1 MRWLVSKRHGI
12 DMKYKG
18 WVGMDSIFGSERGLV
33 EKGWHEVMCMI
44 NITWLIEH
52 DWSMSVRNSLKSLGQ
67 ISG

>member
-1 MRWLVSKRHGI
+1 MRWLVSNGHGI

-18 WVGMDSIFGSERGLV
+18 WVGMYSIFGYERGLV

-52 DWSMSVRNSLKSLGQ
+52 DWSVSVRNSFKSLGE